1 MRRGY
6 GRRVARAGTAGPW
19 ARVRLAG
26 LVLGAAGVALQVAG
40 GADLPRPVPPALALF
55 ALAALLTATVGRR
68 WVLLVVAAAAVVGL
82 LNAAGRRSGA
92 GARTGAEGVPV
103 AVGAWAVL
111 CGSVVALAASALPA
125 VRARRAPGAG
135 ARAGTGGART
145 GGQVLVLLLL
155 APVCAE
161 YLAAYDDSTGDPVAL
176 LAGLVVF
183 VPLYG
188 APALL
193 IRELARRAGLSW
205 PGILLAAA
213 AFGLVQAGVV
223 DQSLFS
229 LGYRGIESWAQDLE
243 PTFLAPLGLS
253 AANALNFV
261 GGHVVHS
268 IAGPIAVAEGLR
280 PGTRHRPWVRR
291 RTLVVLAAL
300 YAAASTLVL
309 RDSLATES
317 SHASPAQLVACAVLV
332 ALLLLAARSCRGRGA
347 RAAGRRAP
355 RPWQLLAAVGAV
367 FLVVGAAGPSRPWF
381 AVCVVL
387 LSAAGVLVHRASR
400 SPGWGDRHVLAVAA
414 GALLPR
420 ALLAFTY
427 FPLLGEVGAPAKYG
441 HNTVLLVL
449 VATAC
454 AVAARAAQSP
464 RLQSRTSGMSS
475 RCSTT

>member
-1 MRRGY
+1 M
-6 GRRVARAGTAGPW
+6 ARARTAGPRV
-19 ARVRLAG
+19 RVRLAG

-55 ALAALLTATVGRR
+55 ALAALLTATVARR
-68 WVLLVVAAAAVVGL
+68 WVLIVVAAAGVVGL
-82 LNAAGRRSGA
+82 LNAAGRRGGA
-92 GARTGAEGVPV
+92 DVLTGAEGVPV

-111 CGSVVALAASALPA
+111 TGSAVALATTALPA
-125 VRARRAPGAG
+125 VRARRAPGPRAGTAGAQTAGAGTAG
-135 ARAGTGGART
+135 ARTAGAGTGA
-145 GGQVLVLLLL
+145 QVLVLLLL

-176 LAGLVVF
+176 LAGLLVF

-205 PGILLAAA
+205 PGVLLAAA
-213 AFGLVQAGVV
+213 AFGVVQAGVV

-243 PTFLAPLGLS
+243 PTFLAPLGFS

-268 IAGPIAVAEGLR
+268 IAGPIALAEGLR
-280 PGTRHRPWVRR
+280 PATRHRPWVRR

-300 YAAASTLVL
+300 YAAASALVL

-355 RPWQLLAAVGAV
+355 RPRLLLAGVGAV
-367 FLVVGAAGPSRPWF
+367 FLVVGAAGPSRAWF
-381 AVCVVL
+381 AGCAVL
-387 LSAAGVLVHRASR
+387 LTAAGVLLLRASR

-427 FPLLGEVGAPAKYG
+427 SPLLGEVAAPAKYA
-441 HNTVLLVL
+441 HNTALLVL
-449 VATAC
+449 VAGVC
-454 AVAARAAQSP
+454 VLAARAA
-464 RLQSRTSGMSS
+464 RTPEPVGAAPG
-475 RCSTT
+475 